1 LKKFRMKAC
10 DAFLVLLAA
19 NLANLA
25 FGQFYNVSV
34 REWDRDFKKNKWSF
48 IDRVAVERARN
59 SVITNIFYTLYG
71 GGMGPKLSNLLDVG
85 CGEGVLSDFLHGPQR
100 QKYYGVDVSS
110 EAIKSARKRRSQE
123 GPPTDPYANPINPNQ
138 FQVSSA
144 ADYTPPS
151 GVTFGAIVFNEMLYY
166 TDYAKIIPKFASFL
180 EPPSAPANAAAATA
194 GAAASDRREKGT
206 PVSAA
211 GSDAGVAGGQGGIM
225 IISVWFSE
233 GNEKMRDEIFNE
245 ARKHLEPVDVMELSG
260 VSRNGAGPKAVKR
273 KVNFRI
279 ECFRRRV

>member
-1 LKKFRMKAC
+1 MKAC
-10 DAFLVLLAA
+10 DAFLVLLTA
-19 NLANLA
+19 NLARLA

-144 ADYTPPS
+144 ADYTPPA

-166 TDYAKIIPKFASFL
+166 TDYAKIIPKFAAFL

-211 GSDAGVAGGQGGIM
+211 GSDAGVAGGQGGVM

-279 ECFRRRV
+279 ECFRRRI